1 MEGSPRLALS
11 FTQSGAYATETSDHL
26 SLSYVLKGNHEHTT
40 TTDSYFFPFFNPTS
54 RLYRKYRRQSLPAT
68 VHFSSHIDTPYT
80 TPITMQLLKPLA
92 FAATAAAI
100 LIVPD
105 TSEADDGIF
114 RTLPIDVDTFE
125 VPATAFGQSITI
137 PCTRCRDRNA
147 QLELNFNIE
156 EHRLVLNGFELYPH
170 ADPWKGDLSAPVT
183 KSNGKSA
190 VRRLGYGLAIRPEGM
205 DDDQHL
211 EVIGVEIRIIEVG
224 DRFVDGVP
232 PVKVKLIKAPVGE
245 IIIGSIEV
253 EGSSHNGLGDDCSM
267 WCRAKGLLHETLKGI
282 KGSIKGKGK
291 GKGCHGMK
299 SHGMKGHGHKNNHG
313 HGNSENKNAGTPHQG
328 HAQLV
333 PERVDYS
340 WANMLKHI
348 TAYIIIPVLM
358 GVTAGVGVAL
368 YVFILVIVVE
378 ILTSCSFAMF
388 LCTLTV
394 RLVRYFK
401 GERPEPA
408 LGADYKAA
416 IVEIIAEDEKSGLI
430 VNEEAREA

>member
-1 MEGSPRLALS
+1 ML
-11 FTQSGAYATETSDHL
+11 
-26 SLSYVLKGNHEHTT
+26 
-40 TTDSYFFPFFNPTS
+40 
-54 RLYRKYRRQSLPAT
+54 
-68 VHFSSHIDTPYT
+68 
-80 TPITMQLLKPLA
+80 LLKPLA
-92 FAATAAAI
+92 LAATAAAI

-147 QLELNFNIE
+147 QLELNFGIE

-170 ADPWKGDLSAPVT
+170 ADPWNGDLSAPVT

-267 WCRAKGLLHETLKGI
+267 WCRAKGLLHETLKSI

-368 YVFILVIVVE
+368 
-378 ILTSCSFAMF
+378 FAMF

-430 VNEEAREA
+430 VNEEVSPQYEQPEARN

>member
-1 MEGSPRLALS
+1 
-11 FTQSGAYATETSDHL
+11 
-26 SLSYVLKGNHEHTT
+26 
-40 TTDSYFFPFFNPTS
+40 
-54 RLYRKYRRQSLPAT
+54 
-68 VHFSSHIDTPYT
+68 
-80 TPITMQLLKPLA
+80 MQLLKPLA
-92 FAATAAAI
+92 LAATAAAI

-170 ADPWKGDLSAPVT
+170 ADPWNGDLSAPVT

-291 GKGCHGMK
+291 GCHGMK
-299 SHGMKGHGHKNNHG
+299 NHGMKEHGHKNNHG

-368 YVFILVIVVE
+368 
-378 ILTSCSFAMF
+378 
-388 LCTLTV
+388 LTV
-394 RLVRYFK
+394 RLIRYFK

-430 VNEEAREA
+430 VNEEVPPQYEQPEARN

>member
-1 MEGSPRLALS
+1 ML
-11 FTQSGAYATETSDHL
+11 
-26 SLSYVLKGNHEHTT
+26 
-40 TTDSYFFPFFNPTS
+40 
-54 RLYRKYRRQSLPAT
+54 
-68 VHFSSHIDTPYT
+68 
-80 TPITMQLLKPLA
+80 LLKPLA
-92 FAATAAAI
+92 LAATAAAI

-147 QLELNFNIE
+147 QLELNFGIE

-170 ADPWKGDLSAPVT
+170 ADPWNGDLSAPVT

-313 HGNSENKNAGTPHQG
+313 HDNSENKNAGTPHQG

-368 YVFILVIVVE
+368 YVFILVILVVE

-430 VNEEAREA
+430 VNEEVSPQYEQPEARN